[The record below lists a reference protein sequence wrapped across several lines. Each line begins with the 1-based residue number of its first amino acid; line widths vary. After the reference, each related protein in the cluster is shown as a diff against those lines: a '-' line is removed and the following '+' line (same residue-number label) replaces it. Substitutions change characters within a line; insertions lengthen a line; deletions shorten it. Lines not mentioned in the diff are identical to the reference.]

1 MKANLKIKMEIN
13 ELGNKRNNRE
23 NKGNQNYLRKLII
36 YNIDKEAKHVVG
48 KKKKRGNISY

>member
-36 YNIDKEAKHVVG
+36 YNIDKETKHVG
-48 KKKKRGNISY
+48 EKKRGNISY